1 MAGPG
6 GRGHA
11 PADAGLADRR
21 AVRRLP
27 GPISIAGSHGLGDAG
42 TGPGRLERPRLQPPR
57 SESPR
62 CGHRD
67 RGERLAA
74 DRRGPRAVA
83 GIGPYSARAIA
94 SIAFGH
100 PVGAVDTNVRR
111 WLVRRFAADPAKTGE
126 LQDLADRLAA
136 PSKSVD
142 PLEAGTWTHA
152 TMEFGARV
160 IPPRAPRCPVLS
172 GATGLPIPIRP
183 AAGAG
188 SPPIDPDRRRPRS
201 AWRPAEGADC
211 RARSSVQRT
220 AGPGDLGHRRRRA
233 RLRGAHRRISSR
245 RARSSVR

>member
-6 GRGHA
+6 SRGHA
-11 PADAGLADRR
+11 PADAGLAGRR
-21 AVRRLP
+21 SVRHVP
-27 GPISIAGSHGLGDAG
+27 GPISIAGSRWPRRRRGQVLAV
-42 TGPGRLERPRLQPPR
+42 ERPRLQPPR

-62 CGHRD
+62 RGHRD

-83 GIGPYSARAIA
+83 WIGSYSARAIA

-100 PVGAVDTNVRR
+100 PVGAVDHQRPPLARSPLRGRSGQRASSRTWPTNGR
-111 WLVRRFAADPAKTGE
+111 
-126 LQDLADRLAA
+126 
-136 PSKSVD
+136 SV
-142 PLEAGTWTHA
+142 EVG
-152 TMEFGARV
+152 R
-160 IPPRAPRCPVLS
+160 PPRSGNLDPCHDGVWRRGLFRPSAALPRLS
-172 GATGLPIPIRP
+172 GATGLSIPIRP

-188 SPPIDPDRRRPRS
+188 SPPIDLDRRRPRS
-201 AWRPAEGADC
+201 AGRAAEGADC

-233 RLRGAHRRISSR
+233 RLRSAHRRIGSG